1 MESHRMDRMRQTRLK
16 SGCSQKTMAP
26 LHAEREVINAAQ
38 PHREAVPR
46 RRDVAHEAHHAVLIL
61 TLLFASIA
69 IGLASAP
76 AWAWDARTHRLI
88 ARLAIDALPENS
100 LKRIFET
107 HDAELQEDA
116 VAPDE
121 ILRPRY
127 GKAEAIRHYIDLEY
141 YGSDPF
147 AQLKPDRATM
157 EREYGAQTIEASG
170 TLPWTIEEIAQQVE
184 QAWSKGDCARTIRLS
199 GYEAHYIGDATQPLH
214 TTKYYDGYPQDRGMH
229 ARLEGAA
236 DRSVGQIEQL
246 AWPQVHLEK
255 IDSVWS
261 STIVELEHSHGL
273 VAAIMDS
280 DRAARAAT
288 GAKRGDDFDRVLM
301 QRELPMVA
309 QQVAEA
315 ASTLASVWLYE
326 WSHAGSPSTCAH

>member
-1 MESHRMDRMRQTRLK
+1 M
-16 SGCSQKTMAP
+16 
-26 LHAEREVINAAQ
+26 AEREVIQAAQ
-38 PHREAVPR
+38 PHCEAASR
-46 RRDVAHEAHHAVLIL
+46 RRKLAHEAHHAGRRPLIL
-61 TLLFASIA
+61 AFLFVSIP
-69 IGLASAP
+69 ICMASAP

-147 AQLKPDRATM
+147 AQLKPDRITM
-157 EREYGAQTIEASG
+157 EREYGAQMLEASG
-170 TLPWTIEEIAQQVE
+170 TLPWTIDEIAQQVE
-184 QAWSKGDCARTIRLS
+184 QAWSKGDCAQAILLS

-214 TTKYYDGYPQDRGMH
+214 TTKFYDGYPQDRGMH

-246 AWPQVHLEK
+246 ARPQVHLEK

-273 VAAIMDS
+273 VAATMDS
-280 DRAARAAT
+280 DRAARAST
-288 GAKRGDDFDRVLM
+288 GAKRGDDFDRALM
-301 QRELPMVA
+301 QREMPMVA

-326 WSHAGSPSTCAH
+326 WNHAGRSSTCAQ

>member
-1 MESHRMDRMRQTRLK
+1 MELARMRQIRLK
-16 SGCSQKTMAP
+16 SGCSQKPMAP
-26 LHAEREVINAAQ
+26 HEAEHEGTEAAQ
-38 PHREAVPR
+38 PHREAISRRPDVP
-46 RRDVAHEAHHAVLIL
+46 HEAHHERRRLLIL
-61 TLLFASIA
+61 TLLLASIG
-69 IGLASAP
+69 ICMESAS

-88 ARLAIDALPENS
+88 VRLAIDALPENS
-100 LKRIFET
+100 LKRIFEM

-121 ILRPRY
+121 ILRARY
-127 GKAEAIRHYIDLEY
+127 GQAEAIRHYIDLEY

-147 AQLKPDRATM
+147 AQLKPDRTTM
-157 EREYGAQTIEASG
+157 EHEYGARTLEVSG

-184 QAWSKGDCARTIRLS
+184 QAWSKGDCAQAILLS
-199 GYEAHYIGDATQPLH
+199 GYLAHYLGDATQPLH
-214 TTKYYDGYPQDRGMH
+214 TTKNYDGFPQDRGMH

-236 DRSVGQIEQL
+236 DRSVGEIEQL
-246 AWPQVHLEK
+246 ARPQVHLEK

-261 STIVELEHSHGL
+261 STIDELKHSRAL
-273 VAAIMDS
+273 VAVTMDS

-288 GAKRGDDFDRVLM
+288 GAKRGDDFDRALM

-326 WSHAGSPSTCAH
+326 WNHAGSQGTCAH